1 MTYPASPGFVEGCDT
16 SKAAAKITEPAAGTL
31 RAWVLREIR
40 KAGKKGMTCENVEKR
55 LHLRHQSASAR
66 IRELVLFGNIEIV
79 GTRENDSGVRARVY
93 VAVER

>member
-1 MTYPASPGFVEGCDT
+1 MTYPATPGYVAGSQT
-16 SKAAAKITEPAAGTL
+16 SKEAAQSISAGTV
-31 RAWVLREIR
+31 RAWVYQAIK
-40 KAGKKGMTCENVEKR
+40 KAGKRGITCEECEKR

-66 IRELVLFGNIEIV
+66 IRELFLFGNIEIV

>member
-1 MTYPASPGFVEGCDT
+1 MTYPVTPGFVDGCDT
-16 SKAAAKITEPAAGTL
+16 SKAAAKITEPGAGTV
-31 RAWVLREIR
+31 RHWVYQAIK
-40 KAGKKGMTCENVEKR
+40 KAGKRGMTCEECERR

>member
-1 MTYPASPGFVEGCDT
+1 MTYPITPGHVAGCDT
-16 SKAAAKITEPAAGTL
+16 AKAAAQSISAGTV
-31 RAWVLREIR
+31 RHWVYQAIK
-40 KAGKKGMTCENVEKR
+40 KAGKRGMTCEQVEKR

-66 IRELVLFGNIEIV
+66 IRELVLFGNIKIV

>member
-1 MTYPASPGFVEGCDT
+1 MTYPVTPGYVEGCDT
-16 SKAAAKITEPAAGTL
+16 SKAAAKITEPGAGTV
-31 RAWVLREIR
+31 RGWVYQEIK
-40 KAGKKGMTCENVEKR
+40 KAGKRGRTCEEIERR

-79 GTRENDSGVRARVY
+79 GMRENDSGVRARVY